1 MALWSGG
8 KSLSDY
14 AASRGWQ
21 PLEHTGLGMI
31 FNDKT
36 LVGGPN
42 YTKLVTPLWNS
53 ISKYFCD
60 QEMKLPVH
68 VMIRTFEG
76 DSVLHREEI
85 PALRKRN
92 AIVKFH
98 PVWGVGSDQT
108 TYAEVNDQAIPDPS
122 ITGKEAG
129 GQDSEGA
136 ATNLIMKAFTY
147 VADLITKHK
156 VSMYSAFNMPVGSI
170 SYNQV
175 QIAAADEQSGKY
187 GTLKVKEELLKMTA
201 EEMLKFDIEL
211 QHQWIKAGGDPKA
224 LEAAKRKTEQANL

>member
-1 MALWSGG
+1 
-8 KSLSDY
+8 
-14 AASRGWQ
+14 
-21 PLEHTGLGMI
+21 
-31 FNDKT
+31 
-36 LVGGPN
+36 
-42 YTKLVTPLWNS
+42 
-53 ISKYFCD
+53 
-60 QEMKLPVH
+60 
-68 VMIRTFEG
+68 
-76 DSVLHREEI
+76 
-85 PALRKRN
+85 
-92 AIVKFH
+92 
-98 PVWGVGSDQT
+98 
-108 TYAEVNDQAIPDPS
+108 
-122 ITGKEAG
+122 
-129 GQDSEGA
+129 
-136 ATNLIMKAFTY
+136 MKAFTY